1 MKDLAEH
8 PDSDEIDA
16 SVYQRVSKAVMDAF
30 VAVQIGLM
38 VKELEMKLPMNG
50 GEIKAVRRLYQLVR
64 LISLIIYHY

>member
-8 PDSDEIDA
+8 PDSDGIDA

-30 VAVQIGLM
+30 VAAQIGLM